1 MSPIIIAIIVSIV
14 LLASGWLLL
23 NKQNERHA
31 QRLYENE
38 IAKAKEARQEYLDQA
53 KITRDEYMAKARE
66 DAEMLKRDKLL
77 EIKEEFLK
85 KKASLADEVQARQA
99 TLQSIESKL
108 KKREEQLAKL
118 QDDIS
123 RRSQAI

>member
-53 KITRDEYMAKARE
+53 RRPSSRHSVTG
-66 DAEMLKRDKLL
+66 
-77 EIKEEFLK
+77 
-85 KKASLADEVQARQA
+85 S
-99 TLQSIESKL
+99 SSS
-108 KKREEQLAKL
+108 
-118 QDDIS
+118 S
-123 RRSQAI
+123 RRPVG